1 MILSMRIWSIHPSY
15 LDWMGLGAQWREALL
30 AQKVIQGKTKG
41 WKNHPQLNRFKEHN
55 DPLRA
60 VGFYLLEI
68 YTESQKREYN
78 YNYSKIIKPVDS
90 IQKIPLNSGQII
102 YEFDL
107 LMERLK
113 KRRPDKYKDNLNISK
128 IHPHPLFTI
137 IEGPPEKWEKSYWR
151 KYRT

>member
-1 MILSMRIWSIHPSY
+1 MRIWSIHPSY

-41 WKNHPQLNRFKEHN
+41 WKNHPQLNRFKKHIE
-55 DPLRA
+55 PLKA

-68 YTESQKREYN
+68 YTESQRRNYN

-90 IQKIPLNSGQII
+90 IQKIPLNRGQII
-102 YEFDL
+102 YEFNL

-113 KRRPDKYKDNLNISK
+113 KRTPDKYKDNLNISNLY
-128 IHPHPLFTI
+128 PHPLFTI
-137 IEGPPEKWEKSYWR
+137 REGPPEKWEKSYWR
-151 KYRT
+151 KYEA